1 MSLLRLLLQEPST
14 TATPDLSD
22 PKWVKNSRG
31 GYHRLLSL
39 LTAEIA
45 ALSGIG
51 GVYAIW
57 HRGVRPGWVYV
68 GASKDLCKS
77 LQEARDTPG
86 ILAFE
91 SRGGL
96 YVSWSPVVPDCRD
109 GVVKFLKET
118 CSPAIPEP
126 LPSDDSDARR
136 AKAIPVK
143 LPG

>member
-14 TATPDLSD
+14 AAPPELSD
-22 PKWVKNSRG
+22 PKWAKNSRG
-31 GYHRLLSL
+31 GFHRLLSL
-39 LTAEIA
+39 LTAEIT
-45 ALSGIG
+45 ALSGTG

-77 LQEARDTPG
+77 LQEARDTPE

-96 YVSWSPVVPDCRD
+96 YVSWSAVVPDCRD

-118 CSPAIPEP
+118 CSPAIADP
-126 LPSDDSDARR
+126 LACDDADGRR